1 MLSKKISIPRRGS
14 AMGRNNDKDKAFC
27 DRFAREW
34 NEACNM
40 IKLHNEK
47 VKCAETQKVIR
58 TSSGY
63 SRRYKDV

>member
-1 MLSKKISIPRRGS
+1 MGS
-14 AMGRNNDKDKAFC
+14 NNNKDNAFC

-40 IKLHNEK
+40 IKSYNEK
-47 VKCAETQKVIR
+47 VKCAETQKVIIR

-63 SRRYKDV
+63 SRRYKNV

>member
-1 MLSKKISIPRRGS
+1 
-14 AMGRNNDKDKAFC
+14 MGRNNDKDNVFR

-34 NEACNM
+34 KESCDM
-40 IKLHNEK
+40 IKSYNEK
-47 VKCAETQKVIR
+47 VKCAETQMVIR

>member
-1 MLSKKISIPRRGS
+1 MGS
-14 AMGRNNDKDKAFC
+14 NNNKDNAFC

-34 NEACNM
+34 NEVCNM
-40 IKLHNEK
+40 IKSYDKK
-47 VKCAETQKVIR
+47 VKCAETQTVIR

>member
-1 MLSKKISIPRRGS
+1 MY
-14 AMGRNNDKDKAFC
+14 RNNDKGNAFC
-27 DRFAREW
+27 DIFTREW
-34 NEACNM
+34 NEVCNM
-40 IKLHNEK
+40 IKSHNKK

>member
-1 MLSKKISIPRRGS
+1 MGS
-14 AMGRNNDKDKAFC
+14 NNNKDNAFC
-27 DRFAREW
+27 DSFTREW
-34 NEACNM
+34 NKVCNM
-40 IKLHNEK
+40 IKSHNKK

>member
-1 MLSKKISIPRRGS
+1 
-14 AMGRNNDKDKAFC
+14 MGRNNVRDKAFC

-34 NEACNM
+34 NEVCNI
-40 IKLHNEK
+40 IKSHNKK
-47 VKCAETQKVIR
+47 VKRAETQMVIR

>member
-1 MLSKKISIPRRGS
+1 MGS
-14 AMGRNNDKDKAFC
+14 NNNKDNAFC
-27 DRFAREW
+27 ERFAREW

-47 VKCAETQKVIR
+47 VKRAETQTVMR

>member
-1 MLSKKISIPRRGS
+1 MGS
-14 AMGRNNDKDKAFC
+14 NNNKDNVFYE
-27 DRFAREW
+27 RFAREW

-40 IKLHNEK
+40 IKSYNEK
-47 VKCAETQKVIR
+47 VKCAETQTVMR